1 MIEVKYGSQCC
12 SAGCSV
18 GCVVVFYKK
27 KKNLYHSAICC
38 LKYRDVPKAE
48 YLDNDFKVNNRFK
61 QRESIC

>member
-1 MIEVKYGSQCC
+1 MEV
-12 SAGCSV
+12 SV
-18 GCVVVFYKK
+18 AQLDVVLDVWLCFIK